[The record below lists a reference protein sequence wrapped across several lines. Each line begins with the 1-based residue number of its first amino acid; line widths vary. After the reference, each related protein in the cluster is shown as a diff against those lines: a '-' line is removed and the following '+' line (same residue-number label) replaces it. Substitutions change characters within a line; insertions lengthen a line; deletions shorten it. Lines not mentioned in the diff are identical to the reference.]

1 MENMQAEMER
11 QAPRPEVRQKKERI
25 EEVTLLRA
33 FAFLAVALQH
43 CIAEYIYRPDILPAD
58 SIMLAMLFHFTRF
71 GTPTF
76 VFLSGLILFYNYSGK
91 LHYRSFIRKRFGD
104 IFIPFLSWTII
115 YWIAVEGVYGGKLM
129 QPSAWTSIFQQ
140 LIKPTYGY
148 HLWFILMIFQFYLLF
163 PLFSRMVG
171 SFRSRLQ
178 SNSEGDL
185 FHRAAGISLA
195 LGLLHGALMWLS
207 YYKMPGW
214 AASAGGFWAE
224 LIANRSYYF
233 VMYVFYF
240 LMGSVCAFGLNRFR
254 KFVGDAMGWTM
265 IAFIGAYIW
274 LGYDVLRFS
283 SERINLNLSTYLK
296 PSTFAIIVSQLLLM
310 YGASLLLQKRKGA
323 LYRILRFIG
332 RHSFGGF
339 LAHAF
344 VLMLVSGVTRPLHL
358 TGYHLPAA
366 LITFILVAAGAIGLA
381 SLLEKLPFGRWLV
394 GPTGRRTPKAPEAGR
409 SVMQNKRQLNMEK

>member
-115 YWIAVEGVYGGKLM
+115 YWIAVEGVFGGKLM
-129 QPSAWTSIFQQ
+129 QPSAWSSIFQQ

-178 SNSEGDL
+178 LSSEGEL
-185 FHRAAGISLA
+185 FPRVAGISLA

-254 KFVGDAMGWTM
+254 KFAGDAMGWTM

-296 PSTFAIIVSQLLLM
+296 PSTFAIIVSQLLLL
-310 YGASLLLQKRKGA
+310 YGAALLLQKRKGA
-323 LYRILRFIG
+323 LYRIMRFIG

-358 TGYHLPAA
+358 AGYHLPAA

-394 GPTGRRTPKAPEAGR
+394 GPTGRRKPKAPEASR
-409 SVMQNKRQLNMEK
+409 SVMQNKSRLNLEK